1 MRQQWS
7 IQRSAA
13 VLRVP
18 GPQDDKYTRGVL
30 GFRTGSESYPGAAV
44 LGVQAAWRTGVG
56 MVRYLGPE
64 RAGALVLAAH
74 PETVLASGRVQ
85 AWVIGSGT
93 DPEHR
98 LAEEESQLREVLGG
112 TEPVVVDAGALDLAA
127 EGRAPVILTPHD
139 REHERLRVQLGI
151 GEPEPTRVET
161 AAHTARV
168 LGAVVV
174 LKGARTIIAAPDGAF
189 DSSMRRHHGWPR
201 RGPGMFWPVRSA
213 RSWRVG
219 QAGTSPC
226 RMRRQPGS
234 GCMRG
239 RQRGRRRG
247 GAPAAGRSPRA
258 MLPTSCVRSSARSC
272 RRGRIRVR
280 SMEA

>member
-112 TEPVVVDAGALDLAA
+112 TESVVVDAGALDLAA

-174 LKGARTIIAAPDGAF
+174 LKGARTIIAAPDG
-189 DSSMRRHHGWPR
+189 G
-201 RGPGMFWPVRSA
+201 VRLVDA
-213 RSWRVG
+213 ATSWLAT
-219 QAGTSPC
+219 AGT
-226 RMRRQPGS
+226 GDVLA
-234 GCMRG
+234 GAIGAVVAGGAG
-239 RQRGRRRG
+239 RDVALQDAAATGVWLHARAAARAAARWGARG
-247 GAPAAGRSPRA
+247 GPITASDVADQLRA
-258 MLPTSCVRSSARSC
+258 VVGEVVSTRANPSS
-272 RRGRIRVR
+272 
-280 SMEA
+280 